1 MWPEYVGPASGV
13 RVTIAVGVT
22 QPSPARKGWEPKSE
36 KSRFPFGGI
45 FADPPACDVLT
56 THNSVG
62 IRKW

>member
-22 QPSPARKGWEPKSE
+22 QPSPARKGWEPNPKA
-36 KSRFPFGGI
+36 RFLSAELSPSL
-45 FADPPACDVLT
+45 PPATRERDT
-56 THNSVG
+56 TQFG